1 MSPRAIRSA
10 AALPNSV
17 SEFSLYAPLKPTS
30 ATVFMSRFATP
41 CLTSGIDSRISSGRT
56 SRPGTRFASNDSTLA
71 AVAADEIARAGHGAT
86 MPPIAGEHGK
96 TVERI
101 SASPRF
107 SLANRQAWL
116 IPCADSAGSPKA
128 TQPAA
133 RSPISFGGGA
143 LKFVS

>member
-1 MSPRAIRSA
+1 M
-10 AALPNSV
+10 
-17 SEFSLYAPLKPTS
+17 KPTS
-30 ATVFMSRFATP
+30 ATVFMPRFATP

-56 SRPGTRFASNDSTLA
+56 SRPGTRFASDDSTLA